1 MLCNMADF
9 DDSKIKEII
18 IGRVEPHIYSFQTNT
33 LPNLLKVGDS
43 YRPVEERLDE
53 WRRHYKDLTEV
64 SRHKALVN
72 ENVFFR
78 DHSVH
83 KYLEANGTVR
93 VSIDRDNNVYSNEFF
108 EGIDGDS
115 VAAAVDDVI
124 DSYGTPGKYA
134 YYDSLKDRIELHY
147 ARESDFVPRDNQQE
161 VINNFITAVTNGQTN
176 LLMYAVM
183 RFGKSITSMWCAK
196 EIDSKLT
203 LVVSAKADVKSEWK
217 QTVESHKDFIG
228 YRFMESTDLTP
239 GMNFR
244 EVYGKEFYTGDGK
257 TEICTNIVLFLT
269 LQDLAGSA
277 TEVKKR
283 HEILQT
289 ANPDLLI
296 IDETHFGARAQVLGK
311 ILAGVELNEEDE
323 ESLKDTDSID
333 ELGKI
338 QGLKAINAK
347 IKLHLSGT
355 PYRILMGSEFS
366 KEDIIGFVQFSD
378 IYESK
383 LAWSAHNLD
392 RNEWDNPYYGF
403 PQMIRF
409 AFNPNESSRKKLE
422 ELPGSKPSEIFA
434 PVATNK
440 TGDYETFLHEK
451 EVIDL
456 LQVLDGTKQ
465 DTRLLGLLDHPSIKA
480 GKLARHVVIVL
491 PKRASCDAFEKLLHD
506 RPELFKN
513 LSEYKVL
520 NISGHNTTAS
530 LKKPEQIKAAVTA
543 AEANGK
549 KTLTLTV
556 NKMLTGT
563 TVPEW
568 DTMIYL
574 KATISPQEYDQAIF
588 RLQSPW
594 VKMYVDDSDEAIKYD
609 MKPQTLLV
617 DLDPTRLFLLQEAKA
632 LSYGANIEK
641 IGNENIEQFVAR
653 DLKVSPV
660 LALNAEN
667 NKLVEVEASV
677 IIDAVRKYASERS
690 IGEDVNEIGVDISL
704 RDNESISSLIRT
716 LAEINGRNGLNISPI
731 DDDGEGDDIDT
742 DDGNDTGEDDG
753 DDSSNGS
760 TDGSLTDGDE
770 ANAIKTFEKQ
780 FRMYYVLILL
790 FAFLS
795 STEEKSLADV
805 IANLGANKDNQRI
818 ARSLGLRKEHL
829 SALRETINWSILSSL
844 DYKIQNSD
852 YRASDDTITPV
863 EHINIA
869 INKFGKLSDSEVF
882 TPAHIVDKV
891 YDAFDT
897 DFWRSATN
905 AKVLDIA
912 SKSGNFASGFVKR
925 AQQEGVPLENVKDNF
940 YSIPTSRAAYEFTRK
955 MYEALGLN
963 IDNIAQHFTSY
974 DILELKNVNTVTKLL
989 ATKTLSEITKED
1001 LKDTDDRI
1009 ESNGNESNQV
1019 KFSAVV
1025 GNPPYQANIE
1035 GRGDQPPIYHLFLE
1049 ESYKLS
1055 DKVSII
1061 HPARFLFNAGL
1072 TPKPWN
1078 KKMLQDPHLKVEYF
1092 EQKSANVFAN
1102 TDIKGGVA
1110 ITYRDT
1116 NKDFGAIDVF
1126 TSYPELNSILH
1137 KVEAKEEPTLDEE
1150 ITGRGVYRLTNEA
1163 LADHPEIED
1172 LQSAG
1177 HKTDV
1182 GSGAFRV
1189 LRNVVLFEKK
1199 PNDGAEYVRVI
1210 GLQDSTRKYLW
1221 IKRGHLNNPGN
1232 FEKYKII
1239 IPKANGSGAIGEV
1252 LSTPLIGEPL
1262 IGYTETFIGIGS
1274 YDTEDEAQAALK
1286 YVKSKFARTMLGI
1299 LKITQD
1305 NPRGKWAKVPV
1316 QDFTN
1321 GSDIDWSKS
1330 IPDIDKQLYAKYGL
1344 SQDEIN
1350 FIEARVRA
1358 ME

>member
-1 MLCNMADF
+1 MSTI
-9 DDSKIKEII
+9 DDSVIREII
-18 IGRVEPHIYSFQTNT
+18 TGRVEPHIYSFQTNT

-93 VSIDRDNNVYSNEFF
+93 IGIDRDNNIYSNEFF
-108 EGIDGDS
+108 EGIDGNS
-115 VAAAVDDVI
+115 VAAAVNDVI
-124 DSYGTPGKYA
+124 NSYGTPGKYA

-147 ARESDFVPRDNQQE
+147 ARESDFEPRNNQRE
-161 VINNFITAVTNGQTN
+161 VINNFTTAVNNGQTN

-196 EIDSKLT
+196 KIDSKLT

-217 QTVESHKDFIG
+217 HTVESHKDFTG

-239 GMNFR
+239 GMNFH

-283 HEILQT
+283 HEILQS
-289 ANPDLLI
+289 ASPDLLI

-323 ESLKDTDSID
+323 ESLKNTDSID

-355 PYRILMGSEFS
+355 PYRILMGSEFA
-366 KEDIIGFVQFSD
+366 KEDIIAFVQFSD

-392 RNEWDNPYYGF
+392 KNEWDNPYYGF

-434 PVATNK
+434 PVDTNK
-440 TGDYETFLHEK
+440 TGDYQTFLHEK

-456 LQVLDGTKQ
+456 LRVLDGTKQ
-465 DTRLLGLLDHPSIKA
+465 DTKLLALLDHPSIKA

-513 LSEYKVL
+513 LSEYKIL
-520 NISGHNTTAS
+520 NISGHNASTS

-543 AEANGK
+543 AEANGR

-594 VKMYVDDSDEAIKYD
+594 IKKYVDNTDEVIKYD

-632 LSYGANIEK
+632 LSYGVNIEK
-641 IGNENIEQFVAR
+641 IGNENIEQFVTR

-667 NKLVEVEASV
+667 NKLVEVKASV
-677 IIDAVRKYASERS
+677 IIDAVRKYANERS
-690 IGEDVNEIGVDISL
+690 ISEDVNEIGVDISL
-704 RDNESISSLIRT
+704 RDNESINSLIST
-716 LAEINGRNGLNISPI
+716 LAEINGKNGLNISPI
-731 DDDGEGDDIDT
+731 EDDGEGDDIDT
-742 DDGNDTGEDDG
+742 DTGDDTGENDEDDT
-753 DDSSNGS
+753 SHGS
-760 TDGSLTDGDE
+760 TDSSPTDNDE

-795 STEEKSLADV
+795 TTEEKSLADV
-805 IANLGANKDNQRI
+805 ISNLDANKDNQRI

-829 SALRETINWSILSSL
+829 TALRETMNWSILSSL

-852 YRASDDTITPV
+852 YRANDDSITPV

-882 TPAHIVDKV
+882 TPSHIVDKV
-891 YDAFDT
+891 FDAFGT
-897 DFWRSATN
+897 DFWRSASS

-912 SKSGNFASGFVKR
+912 SKSGSFANGFVR
-925 AQQEGVPLENVKDNF
+925 RVQQDGVSLESIKNNF
-940 YSIPTSRAAYEFTRK
+940 YSIPTSSAAYEFTRK
-955 MYEALGLN
+955 MYKALGLN

-974 DILELKNVNTVTKLL
+974 DILELKHIDTFRTLL

-1001 LKDTDDRI
+1001 LKATDVRI
-1009 ESNGNESNQV
+1009 ESNGDEGNQV

-1025 GNPPYQANIE
+1025 GNPPYQEDTANS
-1035 GRGDQPPIYHLFLE
+1035 RTNPIYPQFMDN
-1049 ESYKLS
+1049 SYLLS
-1055 DKVSII
+1055 DKVCLIT
-1061 HPARFLFNAGL
+1061 PGRFLFNAGQSS
-1072 TPKPWN
+1072 KQWN
-1078 KKMLQDPHLKVEYF
+1078 EKMLNDKHLKVVYF
-1092 EQKSANVFAN
+1092 KQKSADIFPN
-1102 TDIKGGVA
+1102 TDIKGGVV
-1110 ITYRDT
+1110 ITHRDADKILGPIGT
-1116 NKDFGAIDVF
+1116 F
-1126 TSYPELNSILH
+1126 TPFDELNSVLH
-1137 KVEAKEEPTLDEE
+1137 KVS
-1150 ITGRGVYRLTNEA
+1150 LTN
-1163 LADHPEIED
+1163 PEKLSKIIFGNSSYRFTEKLYED
-1172 LQSAG
+1172 NPQLRGRVSVNEERSIG
-1177 HKTDV
+1177 TKV
-1182 GSGAFRV
+1182 FRTFPEV
-1189 LRNVVLFEKK
+1189 FTNNQ
-1199 PNDGAEYVRVI
+1199 PSTGDYVCIYGREDNKRI
-1210 GLQDSTRKYLW
+1210 FKW
-1221 IKRGHLNNPGN
+1221 IKREYISAHPNLDKWKV
-1232 FEKYKII
+1232 FV
-1239 IPKANGSGAIGEV
+1239 PKSNGSGAIGEI

-1262 IGYTETFIGIGS
+1262 IGGTQTFISFGGF
-1274 YDTEDEAQAALK
+1274 DTEIQAQNCMK
-1286 YVKSKFARTMLGI
+1286 YIKSKFARAMLGT
-1299 LKITQD
+1299 LKITQHAPKGTWK
-1305 NPRGKWAKVPV
+1305 NVPL
-1316 QDFTN
+1316 QDFTPD
-1321 GSDIDWSKS
+1321 SDIDWSKS
-1330 IPDIDKQLYAKYGL
+1330 IPNIDKQLYAKYGL
-1344 SQDEIN
+1344 SQKEID
-1350 FIEARVRA
+1350 FIETHVRA